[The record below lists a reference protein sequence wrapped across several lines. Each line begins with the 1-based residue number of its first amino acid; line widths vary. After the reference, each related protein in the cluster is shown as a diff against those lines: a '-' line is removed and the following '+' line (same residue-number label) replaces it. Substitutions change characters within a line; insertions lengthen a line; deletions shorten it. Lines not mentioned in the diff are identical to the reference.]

1 MSNQGSAE
9 KQNSC
14 PDYAHLFVHKRQARM
29 GLLEQDKIALRIMV
43 PWKPILNVGKIIKLS
58 LPNKADETGATLN
71 YGSGDYLIVSM
82 KHHIKRRQP
91 ATITMDCVSRTV
103 GIGVV

>member
-103 GIGVV
+103 GAGVV